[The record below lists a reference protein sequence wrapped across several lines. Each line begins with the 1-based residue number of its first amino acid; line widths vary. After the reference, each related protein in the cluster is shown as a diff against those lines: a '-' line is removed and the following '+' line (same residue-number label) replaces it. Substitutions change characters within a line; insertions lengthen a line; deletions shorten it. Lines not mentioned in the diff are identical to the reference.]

1 MDINTIY
8 ILLKSH
14 QNEDNSVTCY
24 WDFNE
29 AGKEDRDGN
38 TTDLVPNDYKLEALY
53 APDSKNPLLTRLP
66 SEIELKMDD
75 KKSNTY
81 KSKNSHFTVGE
92 ILEAV
97 RSFIEKIYNEKYS
110 NGKYTFKDMYFEG
123 LSGMWKVFEVN
134 MEIANTLPTTGLAG
148 LAGFAGFAGLEE
160 LEGLEGL
167 TEFMDLFEQIQ

>member
-29 AGKEDRDGN
+29 AAQEDIAGN
-38 TTDLVPNDYKLEALY
+38 TKDLVPNDYKLEALY
-53 APDSKNPLLTRLP
+53 TPDPKNPLLTRLP
-66 SEIELKMDD
+66 SEIQLEMDNR
-75 KKSNTY
+75 KSNLY
-81 KSKNSHFTVGE
+81 KSKNGYFTIGD

-97 RSFIEKIYNEKYS
+97 RSFIENKYNDKYS

-123 LSGMWKVFEVN
+123 LSGMWEVFEVN
-134 MEIANTLPTTGLAG
+134 MEIANSHPTTGLIG
-148 LAGFAGFAGLEE
+148 LNQLLDMFNV
-160 LEGLEGL
+160 
-167 TEFMDLFEQIQ
+167 